1 MGGGRSPRESENAPA
16 AVAYPVAVEA
26 SGQPAHDQ
34 QQESGAN
41 EGHDNEGED
50 AGAEGRSE
58 PHRA

>member
-1 MGGGRSPRESENAPA
+1 MGGARLPPRVREGAGGIA
-16 AVAYPVAVEA
+16 CPVAIEA

-41 EGHDNEGED
+41 EGHDNEWED

-58 PHRA
+58 PLRA